1 MIYHISTTKAWA
13 SQSDSDNYEDPS
25 LQSEGFIHCS
35 KAEQIEPVIGRY
47 FKGRKDL
54 LILHIEPKLL
64 ESELK
69 YELSTGDELYP
80 HIYGSINKAAIVE
93 VKSY

>member
-1 MIYHISTTKAWA
+1 MIYHISTTKAWETQA
-13 SQSDSDNYEDPS
+13 DSDNYEDPS

-47 FKGRKDL
+47 FKGRNDL
-54 LILHIEPKLL
+54 LILHIEPELL

-80 HIYGSINKAAIVE
+80 HIYGSINKKAIVE
-93 VKSY
+93 VKPY